1 MERSQSSRGILVLA
15 AACMLVASSAAAA
28 HGQSGSATAAGSSV
42 SSVQSPGP
50 NQGAPTVASSDSI
63 QVTVHGA
70 VQADG
75 RAFLDGDHPQL
86 PNTFLV
92 RRARVYVDATLHGW
106 IGFRIMPDFAGGKL
120 TLFDAYFEAR
130 FGKGFVVR
138 AGKFKVPIGLER
150 LQSGSDI
157 RFVERAFPTLLAP
170 NRDVGVGVYGDL
182 AKGRVWYAASL
193 TNGVP
198 DGLSG
203 DTDADRGKDVAARVT
218 VQPWDQ
224 TRAKRLGVL
233 TVGFGGSWGQAR
245 GTPSLPGLPVVDL
258 TGIETVI
265 RFRSGSSADASV
277 VAGGTRARVSPQATY
292 YRGPF
297 GMMAEYIAT
306 SEDLVKGEVRARR
319 SMNAWQL
326 AGSWILTG
334 EANSYKGVTPN
345 RPLVPGSGHWGAVEL
360 AARYTRLG
368 VGSSVFPVFADP
380 AVTVRSAEAVGVA
393 INWYWNPSVKVVLD
407 YERVAFVGGA
417 AVGNRPTAHMLLGR
431 LQCWF

>member
-1 MERSQSSRGILVLA
+1 VVTLVMAASCILVVAGA
-15 AACMLVASSAAAA
+15 AVAQ
-28 HGQSGSATAAGSSV
+28 GQSGPAAAEAPSV
-42 SSVQSPGP
+42 SVARSPAP
-50 NQGAPTVASSDSI
+50 DQGASTVAPANGVI
-63 QVTVHGA
+63 QVNVHGA
-70 VQADG
+70 LQVDG
-75 RAFLDGDHPQL
+75 RGLLDGDRPEL
-86 PNTFLV
+86 PNTFLL
-92 RRARVYVDATLHGW
+92 RRARVYVDATLYGW
-106 IGFRIMPDFAGGKL
+106 IGFRIMPDFAGGKI
-120 TLFDAYFEAR
+120 TLFDAFVEAR
-130 FGKGFVVR
+130 FSKSFVLR
-138 AGKFKVPIGLER
+138 AGKFKVPVGLER

-319 SMNAWQL
+319 SMTAWQL

-334 EANSYKGVTPN
+334 EANSYKGVTPS